1 MIDNDSKQVIKITEL
16 ATKQEARNTDLGLQ
30 KIAQSEKEIN
40 QIKKELD
47 VVKRQEE
54 ELKRILTSLKN
65 TGQKDTP
72 EYYKKVEESQALKEH
87 RKKLN
92 YAIGSRK
99 GQQGLQK
106 RIHGIPKGVNIRYND
121 KGEAYLLNEQES
133 DFYDSMQ
140 KSSENSKVKK
150 RVQDEFFKTE
160 KTKNKL
166 TGENNDKIKK
176 VNQNLVD
183 TNRVLNAFK
192 AALIGFGL
200 YQAIK
205 GAIETGVEATNRI
218 TKNAIDMNMSAE
230 DARSVEFVEDRL
242 GGKAYRG
249 TLQSVYKMGVERKSR
264 YGIAGEGLTEGE
276 VKAFGIAGISPEL
289 IKSMTSKDMTTL
301 IIDRLLGKYR
311 KDKKYDEMENLARKL
326 GGDELVSILKTLI
339 INPRFNNSTMA
350 GLLEDG
356 RKFTEMPKD
365 YLYTMN
371 EYNEEMAKLFAQV
384 DAGVSRLANALQEL
398 AIPLLSFTNS
408 FLNLFNPTDK
418 DVKKDTDWHIDKF
431 GIDDF
436 IKGQTKGLITFTKNG
451 QLEEY
456 IKYVTKD
463 RDFQKLD
470 PERQNII
477 KNRMIEKER
486 HNGVLYG
493 NYSRGMLVKNVDTII
508 KTLDDGRSG
517 TAKLDSHLY
526 NGYTARQILEQT
538 KRLSEEDLRT
548 LMPKLVE
555 FAFSNGIGEG
565 YQTGD
570 SQFGVGGKG
579 IDINIQLTSDQNKIL
594 EKHFPIN
601 KNSPQK
607 TIVTEQVQR

>member
-1 MIDNDSKQVIKITEL
+1 MIDNDSKQQVKIIEL
-16 ATKQEARNTDLGLQ
+16 STKQEARNTELGLQ
-30 KIAQSEKEIN
+30 QIAKSEKKVN
-40 QIKKELD
+40 QLEKELD
-47 VVKRQEE
+47 SVKKQSAELQRVV
-54 ELKRILTSLKN
+54 TSLKN

-72 EYYKKVEESQALKEH
+72 EYYKKVEESQALKDH
-87 RKKLN
+87 QRNLSKSIRGQKGYQAMQKKM
-92 YAIGSRK
+92 Y
-99 GQQGLQK
+99 
-106 RIHGIPKGVNIRYND
+106 GIDKKANIRYND

-133 DFYDSMQ
+133 GLY
-140 KSSENSKVKK
+140 NSIKQSTQNTRVKK
-150 RVQDEFFKTE
+150 RVEDEFFKTE
-160 KTKNKL
+160 KTKSKL

-192 AALIGFGL
+192 ASLIGFGL
-200 YQAIK
+200 YKAIK

-230 DARSVEFVEDRL
+230 DARSIEYVEDRL

-276 VKAFGIAGISPEL
+276 VKAFGIAGINPEL

-350 GLLEDG
+350 GLLREG
-356 RKFTEMPKD
+356 REFTEMPKD
-365 YLYTMN
+365 YLYITN
-371 EYNEEMAKLFAQV
+371 EYNKEMAKLFAQV
-384 DAGVSRLANALQEL
+384 DAGVSRLAIALQSL
-398 AIPLLSFTNS
+398 ATPLLKLTNG
-408 FLNLFNPTDK
+408 FLSLFNPQAEK
-418 DVKKDTDWHIDKF
+418 VRELFDWHIDKF

-436 IKGQTKGLITFTKNG
+436 IDKNASSISFTKNG
-451 QLEEY
+451 KLADYIEY
-456 IKYVTKD
+456 TTRD

-470 PERQNII
+470 PERQNMI
-477 KNRMIEKER
+477 KSRMIEKER

-493 NYSRGMLVKNVDTII
+493 NYSKSMLVKNVDTII
-508 KTLDDGRSG
+508 KTLDDGMSG

-526 NGYTARQILEQT
+526 NGNTMRQILE
-538 KRLSEEDLRT
+538 KSKKMGEEELRT
-548 LMPKLVE
+548 FMPKLVE
-555 FAFSNGIGEG
+555 LAFSSGVGEG

-570 SQFGVGGKG
+570 SQFGIGGKG

-601 KNSPQK
+601 RNSPQK